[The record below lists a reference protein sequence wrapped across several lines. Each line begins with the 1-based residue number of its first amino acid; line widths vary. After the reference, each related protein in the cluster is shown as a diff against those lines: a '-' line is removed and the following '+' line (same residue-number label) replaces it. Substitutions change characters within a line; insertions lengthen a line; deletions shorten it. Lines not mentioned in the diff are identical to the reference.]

1 MEVEG
6 ALVWAWVFC
15 STSLAAFVLRPYR
28 SADVLKEVLGSIF
41 FSGAIHS
48 DFFSAY
54 VSYACEKQQFCLA
67 HLIRDLLSLGKC
79 NNLKDSLFHRSFS
92 KNSDN

>member
-41 FSGAIHS
+41 SQVQYTLISSQHM
-48 DFFSAY
+48 SAMR
-54 VSYACEKQQFCLA
+54 VRS
-67 HLIRDLLSLGKC
+67 
-79 NNLKDSLFHRSFS
+79 NNFVLRI
-92 KNSDN
+92 